1 VTTSTILSWAEG
13 IAQQYAAKIS
23 KLLGVPAEDVT
34 FRVGTTMGD
43 RPAETSGT
51 TITLNRKWFTQHP
64 DDSGAIVHEM
74 VHAFQQ
80 IPGGTVPDK
89 RVEAFADAL
98 RIKLGLT
105 YEGWEPSAQAQRL
118 AALSP
123 EKFRQAS
130 QKVSGSPAPTT
141 AAKPE
146 GQEKQ
151 VFKDNAGNYYINDG
165 GNIVRVTEEEAA
177 KYVAGT
183 LGEPGSA
190 APSDFVPPNLTE
202 AGLTDEEKR
211 AKIIAERNAKAYFL
225 GQIGSLGIGL
235 NGNLNQLVEQAV
247 NRGYDAEAFLYYLR
261 QTPEYAKAFPGI
273 LNKDGS
279 MKMSEAQYLS
289 NVSQYQS
296 IAAQAGINLGKK
308 QTTWLFQND
317 VSVAEYAV
325 KAPAVARIKRD
336 PQLFRAFGREV
347 VQGGLAKP
355 GETDLQGLLRFAAG
369 MGNRAWYDLWQD
381 TVTRNAAVNAGIA
394 VKTHGQTYARLG
406 QQLLEKISSKGLSEE
421 QMTAGFQD
429 LGEHLLTTLP
439 QAKLQGYGLTR
450 EKLATA
456 EFGGPGAAQ
465 IRQTVKRVAEQEQ
478 AFYEPR
484 AGNALQ
490 TSERGGIQTAGRG
503 TTASTS

>member
-1 VTTSTILSWAEG
+1 VTTQTILSWAEG

-23 KLLGVPAEDVT
+23 RMLGIPAAEVT
-34 FRVGTTMGD
+34 FKVGSTEGG

-51 TITLNRKWFTQHP
+51 TITLNRKWFTEHP

-74 VHAFQQ
+74 AHAFQQ
-80 IPGGTVPDK
+80 IPAGTVPSK
-89 RVEAFADAL
+89 RVEAFADAI

-105 YEGWEPSAQAQRL
+105 YEGWEPSEQAARL
-118 AALSP
+118 AALDDKRFRTLASNVSGVEAALSP
-123 EKFRQAS
+123 EGGK
-130 QKVSGSPAPTT
+130 G
-141 AAKPE
+141 
-146 GQEKQ
+146 G
-151 VFKDNAGNYYINDG
+151 DG
-165 GNIVRVTEEEAA
+165 TVNIVDPETGNVVRVGKSE
-177 KYVAGT
+177 VAGI
-183 LGEPGSA
+183 LGTGTTIPPLPDAPGK
-190 APSDFVPPNLTE
+190 D
-202 AGLTDEEKR
+202 GLTDEEKK
-211 AKIIAERNAKAYFL
+211 AKIVAERNARAYFL

-235 NGNLNQLVEQAV
+235 NGNLNQLVDQAI
-247 NRGYDAEAFLYYLR
+247 NRGYDAEAFMYYLR
-261 QTPEYAKAFPGI
+261 QTPEYANAFPGI
-273 LNKDGS
+273 FNKDGS
-279 MKMSEAQYLS
+279 MKMSESQYLS

-296 IAAQAGINLGKK
+296 IAAQAGLNLGQK
-308 QTTWLFQND
+308 QTAWLFQND
-317 VSVAEYAV
+317 VSPAEYAV

-336 PQLFRAFGREV
+336 PQLFAAFGREV
-347 VQGGLAKP
+347 AQAGLAKP
-355 GETDLQGLLRFAAG
+355 GETDRQGLLRFAAG

-394 VKTHGQTYARLG
+394 IKTHGQTYARLG
-406 QQLLEKISSKGLSEE
+406 QALLEKISSKGLSEE

-439 QAKLQGYGLTR
+439 EAKLQGYGLTR

-456 EFGGPGAAQ
+456 EFGGPNAAQ